1 MPIYSKFKL
10 LNQSKALSVDQI
22 PLYNSSLQGV
32 PEKMFL
38 SEKGSLLAKEN
49 FLGTPGIIT
58 IGYLINFSIPIKSCD
73 QVLFKIK
80 DHKYDSRNNV
90 KCCTRN
96 FSSRYVSMSL

>member
-1 MPIYSKFKL
+1 MYSKFKL

-22 PLYNSSLQGV
+22 PLYISSLQGV

-80 DHKYDSRNNV
+80 DRQSDSRNNQ
-90 KCCTRN
+90 KMLYKKL
-96 FSSRYVSMSL
+96 FI